1 MGNSIKTESP
11 SQVLD
16 FIPEK
21 FEIGPKVAY
30 RLLNFHF
37 NLYFDHL
44 GLCLSKFANGKLVLK
59 MQYN

>member
-21 FEIGPKVAY
+21 SEIGPKVASG
-30 RLLNFHF
+30 LLNFHF

-44 GLCLSKFANGKLVLK
+44 DLCLSKFAN
-59 MQYN
+59 